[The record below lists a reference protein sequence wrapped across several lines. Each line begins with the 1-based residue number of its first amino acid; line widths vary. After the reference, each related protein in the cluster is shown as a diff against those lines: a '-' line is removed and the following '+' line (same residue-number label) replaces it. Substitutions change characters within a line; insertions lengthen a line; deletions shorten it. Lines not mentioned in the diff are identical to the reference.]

1 MIFMKFYS
9 EVLKEMFDTAEAC
22 ATAEAE
28 HAKAKAEKEALAKA
42 KAEERKAR
50 AKEVEEAY
58 NAKVAAE
65 KQFKEKLSA
74 FCKDFGPYHMTIKN
88 PEENEKTISALGFS
102 PIFDGFFGF

>member
-1 MIFMKFYS
+1 MKFYS
-9 EVLKEMFDTAEAC
+9 EVLKEMFETAEAC

-42 KAEERKAR
+42 KAEERKVR

-65 KQFKEKLSA
+65 KQFKEKLAA

-88 PEENEKTISALGFS
+88 PEENEKTISALGFGS
-102 PIFDGFFGF
+102 IFDNFFGF